1 MLRADGYK
9 IVNTLVTDLV
19 PDRNVL
25 RAMNDIET
33 KKRERDAAQQAAEA
47 KKVMVVMAA
56 EAEKEARKLNGEGIA
71 DQRKAIVEGLKESV
85 CQFVRSASP
94 LVALKLPAGGS
105 APRRSLPP
113 GAGGRRL

>member
-56 EAEKEARKLNGEGIA
+56 EAEKEARKLNGELNSNGVFE
-71 DQRKAIVEGLKESV
+71 QSKR
-85 CQFVRSASP
+85 CRTNP
-94 LVALKLPAGGS
+94 HPNPNPNPNPRALP
-105 APRRSLPP
+105 
-113 GAGGRRL
+113 

>member
-33 KKRERDAAQQAAEA
+33 KKRERAAAQQAAEA

-94 LVALKLPAGGS
+94 PCRCLMLCVQRACPLSRAVAAS
-105 APRRSLPP
+105 W
-113 GAGGRRL
+113 RL

>member
-1 MLRADGYK
+1 MIWPHQSLTRLLRADGYK

-33 KKRERDAAQQAAEA
+33 KKRERAAAQQAAEA

-56 EAEKEARKLNGEGIA
+56 EAEKEARKLNGQVSPTSG
-71 DQRKAIVEGLKESV
+71 RPSWRVS
-85 CQFVRSASP
+85 RSPSASSCVALLP
-94 LVALKLPAGGS
+94 LVALFDVAAS
-105 APRRSLPP
+105 WRSDP
-113 GAGGRRL
+113 